1 MFNNLALWGENKF
14 VSEQERTYKFKR
26 GVYCHTEDNSP
37 KYRMVG
43 EIYQCLTNVDKRLR
57 NKCAM
62 TCFGNMSQNNF
73 TDKVHS
79 LFTTHHSL
87 KRPAFTLA
95 EGATHVAH
103 WNNSRKI
110 AFTLAEVLITLG
122 IIGVVA
128 ALTIPTL
135 MANHRKQ
142 VVETSLEKFYS
153 TMNQAIKMAEVDYGD
168 VRQWDEFEYGFNEDE
183 DGNPTT
189 SKALAWFDKYLKPYL
204 KYTKYEV
211 DKNLEGKV
219 SVYFPDGSLALIS
232 ASSIIFYPNAKDYEL
247 LKQEDESSDRNRNVS
262 GTKYFTFL
270 FRQNKNLKYH
280 YGKGVEPFKADG
292 WDGTKEMLLTNNNV
306 GCKKEVSNERAYCT
320 ALIQMNGWKIPKDYP
335 LRF

>member
-1 MFNNLALWGENKF
+1 M
-14 VSEQERTYKFKR
+14 
-26 GVYCHTEDNSP
+26 
-37 KYRMVG
+37 
-43 EIYQCLTNVDKRLR
+43 R

-62 TCFGNMSQNNF
+62 TSVGDMKENNF
-73 TDKVHS
+73 FDKVHS
-79 LFTTHHSL
+79 LFTTHNSL
-87 KRPAFTLA
+87 KRA
-95 EGATHVAH
+95 GATHVAH

-142 VVETSLEKFYS
+142 VVETRLAKFYS
-153 TMNQAIKMAEVDYGD
+153 TINQAIKMAEVDYGD

-189 SKALAWFDKYLKPYL
+189 SKALAWFEKYLKPYL

-306 GCKKEVSNERAYCT
+306 GCKKEVNNERAYCT
-320 ALIQMNGWKIPKDYP
+320 ALIQMNGWKTPKDYP

>member
-1 MFNNLALWGENKF
+1 MEGYIMINGKFN
-14 VSEQERTYKFKR
+14 
-26 GVYCHTEDNSP
+26 
-37 KYRMVG
+37 
-43 EIYQCLTNVDKRLR
+43 
-57 NKCAM
+57 
-62 TCFGNMSQNNF
+62 
-73 TDKVHS
+73 DKVYS
-79 LFTTHHSL
+79 PFTNHHSL
-87 KRPAFTLA
+87 KRP
-95 EGATHVAH
+95 GATHVAH
-103 WNNSRKI
+103 CDSVGSYFRHWRG

-142 VVETSLEKFYS
+142 VVETRLAKFYS

-168 VRQWDEFEYGFNEDE
+168 VRQWDELENGFNEDE

-189 SKALAWFDKYLKPYL
+189 SKALAWFEKYLKPYL

-211 DKNLEGKV
+211 DKNFEGKV
-219 SVYFPDGSLALIS
+219 VTYFPDGSLALIS
-232 ASSIIFYPNAKDYEL
+232 SSSIIFYPKASDYALNERDDGLFSRNADL
-247 LKQEDESSDRNRNVS
+247 S
-262 GTKYFTFL
+262 GTKYFTF
-270 FRQNKNLKYH
+270 FFAPNCKSCH
-280 YGKGVEPFKADG
+280 TFEKGIEPYMYG
-292 WDGTKEMLLTNNNV
+292 WDGTKEMLLTNNDI

>member
-1 MFNNLALWGENKF
+1 MEGYIMINGKFN
-14 VSEQERTYKFKR
+14 
-26 GVYCHTEDNSP
+26 
-37 KYRMVG
+37 
-43 EIYQCLTNVDKRLR
+43 
-57 NKCAM
+57 
-62 TCFGNMSQNNF
+62 
-73 TDKVHS
+73 DKVYS
-79 LFTTHHSL
+79 PFTNHHSL
-87 KRPAFTLA
+87 KRP
-95 EGATHVAH
+95 GATHVALCDSVGSYFRH
-103 WNNSRKI
+103 WRG

-189 SKALAWFDKYLKPYL
+189 SKALAWFEKYLKPYL

-211 DKNLEGKV
+211 DKNFEGKV
-219 SVYFPDGSLALIS
+219 VTYFPDGSLALIS
-232 ASSIIFYPNAKDYEL
+232 SSSIIFYPKASDYALNERDDGLFSRNADL
-247 LKQEDESSDRNRNVS
+247 S
-262 GTKYFTFL
+262 GTKYFTF
-270 FRQNKNLKYH
+270 FFAPNCKRCH
-280 YGKGVEPFKADG
+280 TFEKGIEPYMYG
-292 WDGTKEMLLTNNNV
+292 WDGTKEMLLTNNSI